1 MQKSMSFEAVM
12 RRYDLL
18 VYSLIALA
26 LLGFLYLF
34 NFTTFFG
41 ALSR

>member
-1 MQKSMSFEAVM
+1 MQKSTYVAAIA
-12 RRYDLL
+12 RNYDLVGYTL
-18 VYSLIALA
+18 LGLA

-41 ALSR
+41 PLSR